1 MARPAAAQKPFL
13 ATTPGLVLG
22 CTFACLL
29 WGSAFPCIKIGYGL
43 FGIASTDVAS
53 IIAFA
58 GARFLI
64 SGAPRQAARVCRGQ
78 TPHGL
83 LGGKEQN

>member
-1 MARPAAAQKPFL
+1 MAQPAAAQRTFL

-58 GARFLI
+58 GALSDLRRPRRRRHEHR
-64 SGAPRQAARVCRGQ
+64 APPPLRARS
-78 TPHGL
+78 P
-83 LGGKEQN
+83 